1 MKYGYTQNLSKKGEI
16 FISHHYCFVLQKKK
30 KHEALLGMFV
40 IYSFSSTAFME
51 LKEILQET
59 IISLIVQKMNGR
71 SSTIPSFSCILKW
84 STLTSNYITLKL
96 QNIMLYLGVLFP
108 HFNTF
113 GYVNFSTDLKLTVLC
128 QPAISSMAPER
139 VVANLSYYC
148 LPLCHM
154 WTSGSDLGTLRSLNL
169 VICLLGVVL
178 NNLLGC
184 PKTTWLSS
192 KLNSAPKLSFKPF
205 S

>member
-1 MKYGYTQNLSKKGEI
+1 M
-16 FISHHYCFVLQKKK
+16 CCRKKK

-59 IISLIVQKMNGR
+59 IISLIVQKMNGC

-139 VVANLSYYC
+139 VVVNLSYYC